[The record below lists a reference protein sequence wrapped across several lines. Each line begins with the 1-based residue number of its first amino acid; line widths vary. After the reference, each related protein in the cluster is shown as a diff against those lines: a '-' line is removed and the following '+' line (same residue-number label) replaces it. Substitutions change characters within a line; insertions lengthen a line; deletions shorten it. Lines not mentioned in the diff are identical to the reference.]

1 MDGRRFEQAWLNK
14 QRPDRALPLG
24 ELVGRL
30 WRAQVGAG
38 ARQLGAVRQAWL
50 EVVPDQ
56 LRSHSRVARLRGGQ
70 LRVAVDSAGTRYLI
84 EAVMHDQLVSSLNA
98 TLGRP
103 TVRRIR
109 CELGLPE
116 PEGEA

>member
-1 MDGRRFEQAWLNK
+1 MDGRRFEQAWLNR
-14 QRPDRALPLG
+14 QRPDRAVPLG

-30 WRAQVGAG
+30 WRGQVGAG
-38 ARQLGAVRQAWL
+38 VRQLGVVRQAWL
-50 EVVPDQ
+50 EVVPGR
-56 LRSHSRVARLRGGQ
+56 LRSHSQVVGLRAGQ
-70 LRVAVDSAGTRYLI
+70 LRVAVDSAGTRYLV
-84 EAVMHDQLVSSLNA
+84 EAVMHDQLVSWLNT

-109 CELGLPE
+109 CKLGLSE